1 MANRKAGGA
10 TEGGYGRSAG
20 AKIEEF
26 AEDLGKVL
34 GTARAKAEGW
44 MGQRQQ
50 IVKSLTD
57 LRDTA
62 SKLLADLGH
71 EAGRVVRRGR
81 RAVRAT
87 AEAARRGPGRPKG
100 SGKKKRT
107 MSAEARKAISDAQ
120 KKRWAAQKARMK
132 K

>member
-1 MANRKAGGA
+1 MANRKTGGA
-10 TEGGYGRSAG
+10 AEYGRSTG
-20 AKIEEF
+20 AKIDEF
-26 AEDLGKVL
+26 AEDLGKML

-44 MGQRQQ
+44 LGQRQQ
-50 IVKSLTD
+50 IVKHLTE

-81 RAVRAT
+81 RAGRASV
-87 AEAARRGPGRPKG
+87 EIVRRGPGRPAG

-107 MSAEARKAISDAQ
+107 MSAEARKRISEAQ

>member
-1 MANRKAGGA
+1 MANRKAVA
-10 TEGGYGRSAG
+10 VEGGYVKSAG
-20 AKIEEF
+20 ARIEGF

-50 IVKSLTD
+50 IVKSLTE

-71 EAGRVVRRGR
+71 EAERVVSRGR
-81 RAVRAT
+81 RAGRRFT
-87 AEAARRGPGRPKG
+87 EAARRGPGRPAG
-100 SGKKKRT
+100 SGRKKRT
-107 MSAEARKAISDAQ
+107 MSAKARKAISDAQ
-120 KKRWAAQKARMK
+120 KKRWAAQKAAAK